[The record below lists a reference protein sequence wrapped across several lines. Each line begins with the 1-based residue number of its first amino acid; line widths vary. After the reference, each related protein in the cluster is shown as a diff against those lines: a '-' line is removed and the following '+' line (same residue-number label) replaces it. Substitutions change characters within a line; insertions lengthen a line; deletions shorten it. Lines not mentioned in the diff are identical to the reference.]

1 MTAPRLAWG
10 LLGVWVALAVLAA
23 YYSIRSKEEF
33 EGLFMLGLTVFAV
46 VGAVVASRQPRN
58 PIGWI
63 LQAVVL
69 FSALTSVLI
78 GYTSTA
84 DEPAEVAVWL
94 DDWIADV
101 WIGLVA
107 VGIPLLFPDGHLPSP
122 RWRPAAW
129 LATGLFTLGI
139 AGRALGDRVL
149 DTEAPG
155 TWENPY
161 ALPGVA
167 GDVMADIA
175 SVSVVFYGVPALI
188 GVAGLVVRMRRS
200 HGVERQQLKWFAYV
214 GLLLMAALILS
225 AISLI
230 GHGFYF
236 VGVIGWS
243 SFLAL
248 VTFGLPLAIGA
259 AILRHRLYDI
269 DVVINR
275 TLVYGALTA
284 TLGVTYLAL
293 VLLIGLTL
301 GTSNLAIA
309 VSTLAVAALFRP
321 ARARIQARG
330 RPALLPP
337 PLRRGADAGGVR
349 RAAPRRAR
357 PRCARR
363 RPARRGAR
371 HGAAR
376 PRLAVA
382 EERPVR
388 RLAWALSAITVALAA
403 GTAAFAIV
411 DDGTGLPAADGGEV
425 EAVGELMFAVMVVAF
440 GGLGAL
446 LASRRPRN
454 PIGWILVVSALS
466 LSVSRHRVAGWYVH
480 GFYADPGSQPPPDL
494 LLWVAQLDLGLRASR
509 R

>member
-1 MTAPRLAWG
+1 VTAPRLAWG
-10 LLGVWVALAVLAA
+10 LFGLWVALAALAA
-23 YYSIRSKEEF
+23 VYSARSEEAF
-33 EGLFMLGLTVFAV
+33 EGLYMLALSVFAL

-63 LQAVVL
+63 LEAIVLLSAV
-69 FSALTSVLI
+69 TSVLI

-84 DEPAEVAVWL
+84 ADPAPVTMWL

-107 VGIPLLFPDGHLPSP
+107 VAIPLLFPDGRLPSP
-122 RWRPAAW
+122 RWRLPAW
-129 LATGLFTLGI
+129 LAAGGFTLAI

-149 DTEAPG
+149 ETEAPG
-155 TWENPY
+155 TVPNPY

-167 GDVMADIA
+167 GDAAAALA
-175 SVSVVFYGVPALI
+175 SAGLVFYGGAAIIGIAAL
-188 GVAGLVVRMRRS
+188 VARTRRS

-214 GLLLMAALILS
+214 GVLLLASLVVS

-230 GHGFYF
+230 GHDLYV
-236 VGVIGWS
+236 VGVIGWT

-321 ARARIQARG
+321 ARARIQA
-330 RPALLPP
+330 AVD
-337 PLRRGADAGGVR
+337 RRFY
-349 RAAPRRAR
+349 
-357 PRCARR
+357 RR
-363 RPARRGAR
+363 RYDAARTLESFGAR
-371 HGAAR
+371 LR
-376 PRLAVA
+376 D
-382 EERPVR
+382 E
-388 RLAWALSAITVALAA
+388 
-403 GTAAFAIV
+403 V
-411 DDGTGLPAADGGEV
+411 DV
-425 EAVGELMFAVMVVAF
+425 EAVATE
-440 GGLGAL
+440 
-446 LASRRPRN
+446 
-454 PIGWILVVSALS
+454 
-466 LSVSRHRVAGWYVH
+466 
-480 GFYADPGSQPPPDL
+480 
-494 LLWVAQLDLGLRASR
+494 LRAAVRDTVQPAHLTLWLRTDR
-509 R
+509 RTT

>member
-10 LLGVWVALAVLAA
+10 LFGVWVALAVLAA

-107 VGIPLLFPDGHLPSP
+107 VGIPLLFPDGHLASP

-230 GHGFYF
+230 GHGLYF
-236 VGVIGWS
+236 VGVIGWT
-243 SFLAL
+243 SFLGL

-284 TLGVTYLAL
+284 TLGATYLAL

-321 ARARIQARG
+321 ARARIQA
-330 RPALLPP
+330 AVD
-337 PLRRGADAGGVR
+337 RRFYRKRYDATR
-349 RAAPRRAR
+349 T
-357 PRCARR
+357 
-363 RPARRGAR
+363 
-371 HGAAR
+371 
-376 PRLAVA
+376 L
-382 EERPVR
+382 E
-388 RLAWALSAITVALAA
+388 
-403 GTAAFAIV
+403 
-411 DDGTGLPAADGGEV
+411 
-425 EAVGELMFAVMVVAF
+425 AF
-440 GGLGAL
+440 GGRLRDELDLDALGADL
-446 LASRRPRN
+446 RDVVRDTVQPAHVSLWLRRDR
-454 PIGWILVVSALS
+454 
-466 LSVSRHRVAGWYVH
+466 
-480 GFYADPGSQPPPDL
+480 
-494 LLWVAQLDLGLRASR
+494 
-509 R
+509 